1 MSPLSLCIL
10 NLDKALLESILST
23 DFLSWPRVNRISS
36 VRVAQAVGVQLMRT
50 KTCFR
55 AMLEIRKNY
64 SNLQS
69 ILREAAGWVE
79 SRIFYWKPDWSP
91 LSFAYDID
99 RVDMMKLLLKI
110 DPGAS
115 LDMEDAGASMNILE
129 QCVVRHNFRCVRR
142 LSDTELTF

>member
-1 MSPLSLCIL
+1 
-10 NLDKALLESILST
+10 
-23 DFLSWPRVNRISS
+23 
-36 VRVAQAVGVQLMRT
+36 
-50 KTCFR
+50 
-55 AMLEIRKNY
+55 MLEIRKNY

-115 LDMEDAGASMNILE
+115 LDMEDTSASMNILE

-142 LSDTELTF
+142 LSDTELTFWGLPG